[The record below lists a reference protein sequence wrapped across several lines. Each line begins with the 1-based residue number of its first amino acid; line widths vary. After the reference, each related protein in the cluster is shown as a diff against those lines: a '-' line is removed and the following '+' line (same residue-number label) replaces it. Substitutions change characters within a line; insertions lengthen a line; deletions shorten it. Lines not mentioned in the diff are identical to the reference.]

1 LPISSSRD
9 GCELGV
15 YLSARCVDLLSKWHP
30 VPNARSV
37 KPRRPPAIVRRFGR
51 EYCIFVFAKVE
62 SACSGLGWSM
72 YVEECSEVAE
82 RWKIMRD
89 GYDTDETSRI

>member
-37 KPRRPPAIVRRFGR
+37 KPRRPPAIVRRFR
-51 EYCIFVFAKVE
+51 KEYCIFVVTEVK
-62 SACSGLGWSM
+62 SAWSGLGWLM
-72 YVEECSEVAE
+72 YIEVCSDVAE
-82 RWKIMRD
+82 R
-89 GYDTDETSRI
+89 